1 MYSSL
6 TRKSGNDTLIVNL
19 RKTHGLPVRKAFII
33 PGRQSFAE
41 VDMDSGIAII
51 VISCVLAVTFA
62 YSIVTENR
70 KKAVEFK
77 KSAEKNWGKKPKLR
91 QSAEEFE
98 SISHYFKDRKTNA
111 FTIDDITW
119 NDCGM
124 DDIFRMMNS
133 ALSSPG
139 EDVLYAWLREPAF
152 DDRTIAKRNA
162 LMEYFSSNAERRLH
176 MQRILYDVG
185 RLNKMSFYDYISQ
198 IKKAGR
204 IGKMKYI
211 AAGLMSAAGIL
222 LLFVFPLAGV
232 LLLMPALFINFF
244 IHISQRDKTQTYIRG
259 FSCVI
264 KLIDAG
270 KQIAACTD
278 TELVPLVERAEAATR
293 ALSGFKTGAF
303 FVTSGGRVGTGLGDT
318 ILEYLKMFF
327 HLDLIKFDSMVET
340 FAGHEDE
347 CMDLLDV
354 VGTID
359 AAIAAA
365 SFRQLL
371 PCWCHGS
378 VTDETVISGK
388 EMYHPLLMDPVP
400 NSFICSGGNL
410 ITGSNASG
418 KSTFLKNIA
427 IGQILMQSIDTVPAK
442 EWSAPYMKV
451 VTSMALTDNLLG
463 GESYFV
469 VEIRSLKRIVDMA
482 EGSDVPVLGIV
493 DEVLRGTNTIERIAA
508 SSKILETLA
517 GGNAIIFAA
526 THDIELSYIL
536 EPLYRNL
543 HFEEE
548 IDGGDVRFSYKLMEG
563 RALTRNAIRLL
574 GIAGYSSEVV
584 ESARKMAEEF
594 EKTGEWDRVRKE

>member
-1 MYSSL
+1 
-6 TRKSGNDTLIVNL
+6 
-19 RKTHGLPVRKAFII
+19 
-33 PGRQSFAE
+33 
-41 VDMDSGIAII
+41 MDSGIAVI
-51 VISCVLAVTFA
+51 VIACVLAATFA
-62 YSIVTENR
+62 YSIITENR

-77 KSAEKNWGKKPKLR
+77 KSAEKNWGKRPTLR

-98 SISHYFKDRKTNA
+98 SISHYFKQREA
-111 FTIDDITW
+111 HGFTIDDITW

-124 DDIFRMMNS
+124 DDIFRMMNA

-139 EDVLYAWLREPAF
+139 EDVLYSWLREPVF
-152 DDRTIAKRNA
+152 DTAAIAGRND
-162 LMEYFSSNAERRLH
+162 LMEYFSSNSERRLY

-185 RLNKMSFYDYISQ
+185 RMNKMSFYDYISQ
-198 IKKAGR
+198 IKEAGR

-211 AAGLMSAAGIL
+211 TAGLMSAAGII

-264 KLIDAG
+264 KLIEAG
-270 KQIAACTD
+270 RKIAACTD
-278 TELVPLVERAEAATR
+278 VELLPLAKRAEIACK
-293 ALSGFKTGAF
+293 ALSGFETGSF
-303 FVTSGGRVGTGLGDT
+303 FVTSGGRIGTGLGDT

-327 HLDLIKFDSMVET
+327 HLDLIKFDSMVAT
-340 FAGHEDE
+340 FAGHEEE

-354 VGTID
+354 IGTID
-359 AAIAAA
+359 AAIAAS

-371 PCWCHGS
+371 PHWCHGS
-378 VTDETVISGK
+378 VTEETVISGK
-388 EMYHPLLMDPVP
+388 EMYHPLLRDPVP
-400 NSFICSGGNL
+400 NSFTCSGGNL

-427 IGQILMQSIDTVPAK
+427 VNQILMQSIDTVPAR

-451 VTSMALTDNLLG
+451 VTSMALSDNLLG
-463 GESYFV
+463 GESYFI

-482 EGSDVPVLGIV
+482 EGSKVPVLGIV

-517 GGNAIIFAA
+517 GGDAVIFAA

-536 EPLYRNL
+536 ESIYRNL

-548 IDGGDVRFSYKLMEG
+548 IAGEDVRFSYKLKEG
-563 RALTRNAIRLL
+563 RAMTRNAIRLL
-574 GIAGYSSEVV
+574 GIAGYSRDVV
-584 ESARKMAEEF
+584 DAAQNMAENF
-594 EKTGEWDRVRKE
+594 TLNGEWSRI

>member
-1 MYSSL
+1 
-6 TRKSGNDTLIVNL
+6 
-19 RKTHGLPVRKAFII
+19 
-33 PGRQSFAE
+33 
-41 VDMDSGIAII
+41 MDSGIAII

-62 YSIVTENR
+62 YSIITENR

-77 KSAEKNWGKKPKLR
+77 KSAEKNWGKRSALR

-98 SISHYFKDRKTNA
+98 SISHYFKDRNTNT

-124 DDIFRMMNS
+124 DDIFRMMNT

-139 EDVLYAWLREPAF
+139 EDVLYAWLRESAF
-152 DDRTIAKRNA
+152 DDRTIAGRNA
-162 LMEYFSSNAERRLH
+162 LIEYFSANTERRLF

-185 RLNKMSFYDYISQ
+185 RMNKMSFYDYIIQ
-198 IKKAGR
+198 IKKAAR

-211 AAGLMSAAGIL
+211 AAGLMSAAGII

-232 LLLMPALFINFF
+232 LLLLPALFINFF

-264 KLIDAG
+264 KLIEAG
-270 KQIAACTD
+270 SKIAACTD
-278 TELVPLVERAEAATR
+278 PELIPLAERAASATK

-303 FVTSGGRVGTGLGDT
+303 FVTSGGSVGTELGDT
-318 ILEYLKMFF
+318 LLEYLKMFF

-340 FAGHEDE
+340 FAGHETE
-347 CMDLLDV
+347 CMDLLEV

-371 PCWCHGS
+371 PCWCHGC
-378 VTDETVISGK
+378 VTDEKVISGK
-388 EMYHPLLMDPVP
+388 EMYHPLLKDPVP
-400 NSFICSGGNL
+400 NSLICSGGNL

-427 IGQILMQSIDTVPAK
+427 VGQILMQSIDTVPAK

-517 GGNAIIFAA
+517 GGNTIIFAA

-536 EPLYRNL
+536 ESLYRNM

-594 EKTGEWDRVRKE
+594 ENTGEWDRVRKE

>member
-1 MYSSL
+1 
-6 TRKSGNDTLIVNL
+6 
-19 RKTHGLPVRKAFII
+19 
-33 PGRQSFAE
+33 
-41 VDMDSGIAII
+41 MDSGIAII

-62 YSIVTENR
+62 YSIITENR
-70 KKAVEFK
+70 KKSVEFK
-77 KSAEKNWGKKPKLR
+77 KSAEKNWGKRSALR

-98 SISHYFKDRKTNA
+98 SISHYFKNRNTNA
-111 FTIDDITW
+111 FTVDDITW

-124 DDIFRMMNS
+124 DDVFRMMNT

-139 EDVLYAWLREPAF
+139 EDILYTWLRESAF
-152 DDRTIAKRNA
+152 DDRTIAGRNA
-162 LMEYFSSNAERRLH
+162 LIEYFSANAERRLF

-185 RLNKMSFYDYISQ
+185 RMNKMSFYDYIIQ
-198 IKKAGR
+198 IKKAAR

-211 AAGLMSAAGIL
+211 AAGLMSAAGII

-232 LLLMPALFINFF
+232 LLLLPALFINFF

-264 KLIDAG
+264 KLIEAG
-270 KQIAACTD
+270 SKIAACTD
-278 TELVPLVERAEAATR
+278 PELIPLAERAASATK
-293 ALSGFKTGAF
+293 ALSGFKAGAF
-303 FVTSGGRVGTGLGDT
+303 FVTSGGSVGTGLGDT
-318 ILEYLKMFF
+318 LLEYLKMFF

-340 FAGHEDE
+340 FAGHEKE
-347 CMDLLDV
+347 CMDLLEI

-371 PCWCHGS
+371 PCWCHGC
-378 VTDETVISGK
+378 VTDEKVISGK
-388 EMYHPLLMDPVP
+388 EMYHPLLNDPVP
-400 NSFICSGGNL
+400 NSLICSGGNL

-482 EGSDVPVLGIV
+482 EDSDVPVLGIV

-536 EPLYRNL
+536 ESLYRNL

-548 IDGGDVRFSYKLMEG
+548 IDGDDVRFSYKLMEG
-563 RALTRNAIRLL
+563 RAMSRNAIRLL
-574 GIAGYSSEVV
+574 GIAGYSSDVV
-584 ESARKMAEEF
+584 DSARKMAEEF
-594 EKTGEWDRVRKE
+594 EKSGEWGRVRKE

>member
-1 MYSSL
+1 
-6 TRKSGNDTLIVNL
+6 
-19 RKTHGLPVRKAFII
+19 
-33 PGRQSFAE
+33 
-41 VDMDSGIAII
+41 
-51 VISCVLAVTFA
+51 
-62 YSIVTENR
+62 
-70 KKAVEFK
+70 
-77 KSAEKNWGKKPKLR
+77 
-91 QSAEEFE
+91 
-98 SISHYFKDRKTNA
+98 
-111 FTIDDITW
+111 
-119 NDCGM
+119 
-124 DDIFRMMNS
+124 
-133 ALSSPG
+133 
-139 EDVLYAWLREPAF
+139 
-152 DDRTIAKRNA
+152 
-162 LMEYFSSNAERRLH
+162 
-176 MQRILYDVG
+176 
-185 RLNKMSFYDYISQ
+185 
-198 IKKAGR
+198 
-204 IGKMKYI
+204 MKYI
-211 AAGLMSAAGIL
+211 AAGLMSAAGII

-232 LLLMPALFINFF
+232 LLLLPALFINFF

-264 KLIDAG
+264 KLIEAG
-270 KQIAACTD
+270 RKIAACTD
-278 TELVPLVERAEAATR
+278 PELIPLAERAASATK

-303 FVTSGGRVGTGLGDT
+303 FVISGGSVGTGLGDT
-318 ILEYLKMFF
+318 LLEYLKMFF

-340 FAGHEDE
+340 FAGHETE
-347 CMDLLDV
+347 CMDLLEV

-371 PCWCHGS
+371 PCWCHGC
-378 VTDETVISGK
+378 VTDEKVISGK
-388 EMYHPLLMDPVP
+388 EMYHPLLKDPVP
-400 NSFICSGGNL
+400 NSFVCSGGNL

-508 SSKILETLA
+508 SSKILESLA
-517 GGNAIIFAA
+517 GGNTIIFAA

-536 EPLYRNL
+536 ESLYRNL

-574 GIAGYSSEVV
+574 GIAGYSSGVV